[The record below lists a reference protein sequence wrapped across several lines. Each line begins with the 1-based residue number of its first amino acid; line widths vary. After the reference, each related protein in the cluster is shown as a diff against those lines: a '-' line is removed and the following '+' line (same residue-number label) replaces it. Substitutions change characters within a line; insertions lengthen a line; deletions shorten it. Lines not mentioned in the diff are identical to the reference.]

1 MKYKEV
7 DSEDLS
13 ANVKIKTFSRD
24 VLVSTLRPNKGAIS
38 IITEDVNNLFM

>member
-24 VLVSTLRPNKGAIS
+24 VLVSTLRPNKSAVS
-38 IITEDVNNLFM
+38 IITEDVNNLSM